1 MMKTIF
7 FLIFSP
13 LFCFSQTHYP
23 YKNLVLEGGGVRG
36 LAYAGALNTLEE
48 KGVIAHIE
56 KVAGSSAGSIA
67 ALMISVGYTAK
78 EIDSIMFKLSV
89 QEFNDGKYGV
99 VGKYNRIKSEFGIYK
114 GEHFEK
120 WLQQLVK
127 FKTGNANLTFKDLH
141 SLALQNS
148 TYKELYCTGTNIS
161 KQQLEIFSLE
171 KTPDMPIALA
181 VRISGSIPLYFEPVA
196 LDNQYR
202 KIVRKDSTIFIN
214 YFVDGGM
221 LCNYPIS
228 IFDTCLFNLN
238 PLECNALKFNTETL
252 GIKMERPEQID
263 SLQKNSITIPS
274 YNINKFSDYLS
285 ALTNL
290 VIETLNRKF
299 PNLENEKGRT
309 IYISHGNI
317 HAKIRKM
324 MPEEK
329 LLLYNN
335 GAKAVS
341 DFFDKKLVTVKE

>member
-1 MMKTIF
+1 MKIIF
-7 FLIFSP
+7 ILILFP
-13 LFCFSQTHYP
+13 LSGFSQNNYP

-36 LAYAGALNTLEE
+36 IAYAGALSTLEE

-56 KVAGSSAGSIA
+56 KVAGSSVGSIA
-67 ALMISVGYTAK
+67 ALMLSVGYTAK

-99 VGKYNRIKSEFGIYK
+99 VGKYNRIKSDFGIYK
-114 GEHFEK
+114 GEYFEK

-127 FKTGNANLTFKDLH
+127 FKTGNTNLTFKDLH
-141 SLALQNS
+141 KLALQNS
-148 TYKELYCTGTNIS
+148 TYKELYCTATNIS
-161 KQQLEIFSLE
+161 KQQLEIFSVE

-181 VRISGSIPLYFEPVA
+181 VRISGSIPLYYEPIA
-196 LDNQYR
+196 LNNQYK
-202 KIVRKDSTIFIN
+202 KISRKDSTTFIN

-228 IFDTCLFNLN
+228 IFDTCRFNIN
-238 PLECNALKFNTETL
+238 PLECTDLKFNKETL
-252 GIKMERPEQID
+252 GLKMERPEQID
-263 SLQKNSITIPS
+263 SLQKNSIVIPS
-274 YNINKFSDYLS
+274 YNINKLSDYLS
-285 ALTNL
+285 ALSNL
-290 VIETLNRKF
+290 MLETLNRKY

-335 GAKAVS
+335 GAKAVG
-341 DFFDKKLVTVKE
+341 DFFDKKLLTAKE

>member
-1 MMKTIF
+1 MKIIF
-7 FLIFSP
+7 ILILFP
-13 LFCFSQTHYP
+13 LSGFSQNNYP

-36 LAYAGALNTLEE
+36 IAYAGALSTLEE

-56 KVAGSSAGSIA
+56 KVAGSSVGSIA
-67 ALMISVGYTAK
+67 ALMLSVGYTAK

-99 VGKYNRIKSEFGIYK
+99 VGKYNRIKSDFGIYK
-114 GEHFEK
+114 GEYFEK

-127 FKTGNANLTFKDLH
+127 FKTGNTNLTFKDLH
-141 SLALQNS
+141 RLALQNS
-148 TYKELYCTGTNIS
+148 TYKELYCTATNIS
-161 KQQLEIFSLE
+161 KQQLEIFSVE

-181 VRISGSIPLYFEPVA
+181 VRISGSIPLYYEPIA
-196 LDNQYR
+196 LNNQYK
-202 KIVRKDSTIFIN
+202 KISRKDSTTFIN

-228 IFDTCLFNLN
+228 IFDTCRFNIN
-238 PLECNALKFNTETL
+238 PLECTDLKFNKETL
-252 GIKMERPEQID
+252 GLKMERPEQID
-263 SLQKNSITIPS
+263 SLQKNSIVIPS
-274 YNINKFSDYLS
+274 YNINKLSDYLS
-285 ALTNL
+285 ALSNL
-290 VIETLNRKF
+290 MLETLNRKY

-335 GAKAVS
+335 GAKAVG
-341 DFFDKKLVTVKE
+341 DFFDKKLLTAKE

>member
-1 MMKTIF
+1 MKLMFIIILF
-7 FLIFSP
+7 P
-13 LFCFSQTHYP
+13 LSCFSQNNYP

-36 LAYAGALNTLEE
+36 LAYAGALSTLEK
-48 KGVIAHIE
+48 KGVLAHIK

-67 ALMISVGYTAK
+67 ALMISVGYSAK
-78 EIDSIMFKLSV
+78 EIDSIMFELPV
-89 QEFNDGKYGV
+89 QQFNDGKYGV
-99 VGKYNRIKSEFGIYK
+99 VGKYNRIKSDFGIYK
-114 GEHFEK
+114 GEYFEK

-127 FKTGNANLTFKDLH
+127 KKTGNASLTFKELH

-148 TYKELYCTGTNIS
+148 TYKELYCTATNIS
-161 KQQLEIFSLE
+161 KQQLEIFSVE

-181 VRISGSIPLYFEPVA
+181 VRISGSIPLYYEPIA
-196 LDNQYR
+196 LNNQYK
-202 KIVRKDSTIFIN
+202 KISRKDSTTFIN

-228 IFDTCLFNLN
+228 IFDTCRFNIN
-238 PLECNALKFNTETL
+238 PLECTDLKFNKETL

-263 SLQKNSITIPS
+263 SLQKNSIAIPS
-274 YNINKFSDYLS
+274 YNINKLSDYLS
-285 ALTNL
+285 ALSNL
-290 VIETLNRKF
+290 MLETLNRKY
-299 PNLENEKGRT
+299 PHLENEKGRT

-335 GAKAVS
+335 GAKAVGE
-341 DFFDKKLVTVKE
+341 FFDKKLLTVKE

>member
-1 MMKTIF
+1 MKKIVI
-7 FLIFSP
+7 LILFP
-13 LFCFSQTHYP
+13 LSCFSQNNYP

-36 LAYAGALNTLEE
+36 LAYAGALSALEE
-48 KGVIAHIE
+48 KGVLAHIE

-78 EIDSIMFKLSV
+78 EMDSIMFQLPV

-99 VGKYNRIKSEFGIYK
+99 VGKYNRIKSDFGIYK
-114 GEHFEK
+114 GEYFEK

-127 FKTGNANLTFKDLH
+127 NKTGNADLTFKDLH
-141 SLALQNS
+141 SLAMQNS

-161 KQQLEIFSLE
+161 KQQMEIFSVE
-171 KTPDMPIALA
+171 KTPNMPIALA

-202 KIVRKDSTIFIN
+202 KISRKDSTRFIN

-228 IFDTCLFNLN
+228 IFDTCRFNLN
-238 PLECNALKFNTETL
+238 PLECTDLKFNIETL

-263 SLQKNSITIPS
+263 SLQKNSTSIPS
-274 YNINKFSDYLS
+274 YNISKFSDYLG
-285 ALTNL
+285 ALSNL
-290 VIETLNRKF
+290 MIETLNRKY

-329 LLLYNN
+329 LLLHNN

-341 DFFDKKLVTVKE
+341 DFFDRKLLTVKE